1 MSHKYRAWTERKSR
15 RPAEDL
21 LLNRSRGVEIACDFA
36 CREYISGKSV
46 FCTLFHARKSVWP
59 PGIGQRG
66 AAGYRQTYLCASMRR
81 KDFPHDN
88 TRVPRRT
95 PLLAKAPKRSK
106 VRCYG
111 RGRFA
116 RCAKLPQEPPAGGSC
131 CALAPR
137 RPAVTPYGVPQRRRT
152 GWGKICFSSCGGGRE
167 MSFSADTS
175 GGRILPAWA
184 GPIRQ
189 IGHRQNV
196 P

>member
-95 PLLAKAPKRSK
+95 PFWPKPEKIKGALLREGTFRA
-106 VRCYG
+106 VR
-111 RGRFA
+111 
-116 RCAKLPQEPPAGGSC
+116 ETPAGTAC
-131 CALAPR
+131 RRFLLPTAPNELSKSTLLM
-137 RPAVTPYGVPQRRRT
+137 RPG
-152 GWGKICFSSCGGGRE
+152 CGRLL
-167 MSFSADTS
+167 FCADTS
-175 GGRILPAWA
+175 DSGFS
-184 GPIRQ
+184 
-189 IGHRQNV
+189 V
-196 P
+196 

>member
-1 MSHKYRAWTERKSR
+1 MDRMSHKYRAWTERKSR

-95 PLLAKAPKRSK
+95 PFWPKPEKIKGALLREGTFRAMRETPTGTASWRFLLRFGSPAPGD
-106 VRCYG
+106 Y
-111 RGRFA
+111 
-116 RCAKLPQEPPAGGSC
+116 
-131 CALAPR
+131 ALR
-137 RPAVTPYGVPQRRRT
+137 RPATAPNWLGENLFFLMRRR
-152 GWGKICFSSCGGGRE
+152 
-167 MSFSADTS
+167 
-175 GGRILPAWA
+175 A
-184 GPIRQ
+184 GDEFFR
-189 IGHRQNV
+189 
-196 P
+196 

>member
-1 MSHKYRAWTERKSR
+1 MSHKYRTWTGRKSR

-95 PLLAKAPKRSK
+95 PFWPKPEKIKGALLREGTFRAMRETPTGTASWRFLLRFGSPAPDW
-106 VRCYG
+106 VG
-111 RGRFA
+111 
-116 RCAKLPQEPPAGGSC
+116 E
-131 CALAPR
+131 
-137 RPAVTPYGVPQRRRT
+137 
-152 GWGKICFSSCGGGRE
+152 ICFSSCGGGRE
-167 MSFSADTS
+167 MSFPLT
-175 GGRILPAWA
+175 PAVGA
-184 GPIRQ
+184 HFR
-189 IGHRQNV
+189 HRPVLQ
-196 P
+196 